1 MPDYFYEALREPGP
15 PVTGEVEAD
24 SDKAAVAALAAKGYH
39 VLTIHEADK
48 GQASRLRLGIG
59 PFAPLKHRALV
70 RTTRDSA
77 NLLKAGLPL
86 AQVLETLSKRA
97 ANATWSSVLRGIRDK
112 IEDGQTFSQA
122 LSAYSGIFS
131 PMYVNLV
138 RSGEE
143 SGRLVEVLERLADVG
158 EKREDIMA
166 RVKMAMVYP
175 AVMIALGLLTVTVM
189 IAFVVPMFVNVFEE
203 TGQTLPLPTRMLITS
218 SRFARDG
225 WWLAAM
231 LLAAAFFLAKR
242 SLRSNR
248 GKRFLASI
256 SLRLPLI
263 RNLIRKAEVAAFSR
277 TLATLLSSGLPI
289 VNALRITASTLKNP
303 LYTEALQR
311 MGQSVRDGELL
322 STALSKEPLF
332 PDMTASIAEIGERSG
347 ELSSSLQ
354 HLAEENERE
363 VDREV
368 RVLMTLLEPAMIL
381 FLGTVVGFIVLAMLL
396 PLFNLGD
403 ALQI

>member
-1 MPDYFYEALREPGP
+1 MPNYFYEALREPGP

-24 SDKAAVAALAAKGYH
+24 SDTAAIASLAAKGYH

-48 GQASRLRLGIG
+48 GQVSRLRLGIG
-59 PFAPLKHRALV
+59 PFAPLKHPALV
-70 RTTRDSA
+70 RITRDSA

-86 AQVLETLSKRA
+86 SQVLETLSKRA
-97 ANATWSSVLRGIRDK
+97 TNATWSSVLRGIRDK

-143 SGRLVEVLERLADVG
+143 SGKLGEVLERLADVG
-158 EKREDIMA
+158 EKREDIMT

-189 IAFVVPMFVNVFEE
+189 IAFVVPMFVDVFEE
-203 TGQTLPLPTRMLITS
+203 TGQTLPLPTRMLIAI

-225 WWLAAM
+225 WWLGIM
-231 LLAAAFFLAKR
+231 LLAAVFLLAKR
-242 SLRSNR
+242 SLRSDR

-303 LYTEALQR
+303 LYIEAIQQ
-311 MGQSVRDGELL
+311 MGKSVRDGDLL
-322 STALSKEPLF
+322 SAALSKEPLF

-347 ELSSSLQ
+347 DLSGSLQ

-396 PLFNLGD
+396 PIFNLGD
-403 ALQI
+403 ALQV